1 MNSFQMKFESAE
13 LQSQYE
19 LDHERKKLECLGCGK
34 VMTTDRCHRFC
45 DDCKLR
51 LESPL
56 RPSVKEVKIHWRQC
70 HGRHP

>member
-1 MNSFQMKFESAE
+1 MNSVHMKFESKE

-19 LDHERKKLECLGCGK
+19 LDHQRKKLECLGCGK
-34 VMTTDRCHRFC
+34 VMRTDRCHRFC
-45 DDCKLR
+45 DECKLR
-51 LESPL
+51 LESPR